1 MSAYRCC
8 TLMHG
13 EEVFEMGSRRGLGA
27 VRRLPSKRYQASYV
41 GPDQV
46 RRTAPTTFA
55 TKGDAEAWLANRRA
69 EITGDDWRPPI
80 KVAPLL
86 FEEYAEQW
94 LERRDLKP
102 KTRHEYAALL
112 RLR

>member
-13 EEVFEMGSRRGLGA
+13 EEVFEMGSRRGFGA

-69 EITGDDWRPPI
+69 DPCCSCTPCHGRARHREHG
-80 KVAPLL
+80 
-86 FEEYAEQW
+86 QW
-94 LERRDLKP
+94 LPGEDLGDGLCP
-102 KTRHEYAALL
+102 YSGSF
-112 RLR
+112 